1 MRILRL
7 QLHGIGRHRD
17 LDIALSPGFTI
28 VRGPNEAGKSTIQR
42 GLELALFRKPT
53 AQGTEIDGLKSWGA
67 GADESP
73 SVRLEFV
80 VEEENED
87 TGAIVA
93 LPGVLEK
100 EYRGQRGRV
109 ALAFNGQMHTDSA
122 KAEQVIADITGI
134 PSEQFFRSTASIR
147 HEELD
152 DLDRDEGA
160 LRDRLQASLGGGD
173 KGSSRAK
180 NRLEEALRNL
190 KSRGEK
196 NPGRLKIAEE
206 AVARAEVALKSGE
219 AALEKLEHDRDAL
232 AQTRSARTRAESL
245 LSESRN
251 MFEGARQAERLRSD
265 RTVIAERFERYRQA
279 AEAQTRLRELEAVPE
294 RSISSLRDSLD
305 RMRTLQSRVSVMQ
318 ETLHEERGPEVEPNE
333 PEKGYRVTAAV
344 TAAVVLITVGLLA
357 YGVTSSVAAATL
369 GGLLFA
375 LAAGTSLYFF
385 WERRSAAVTIR
396 RANDMKERE
405 RALRRQGRVS
415 AEEGLRVAQSGVANI
430 LRELGVP
437 DTAAAERLLTSE
449 QARRQDIATLQ
460 VQVSALLAGQKEESV
475 QKLRDQAALELE
487 QKTAALDALGPIATD
502 ARARERLEAE
512 VRERQDFLERARDS
526 EAAAIA
532 RVDANPV
539 DAEQVAGESER
550 LVAWRE
556 QLAALRRRVRVYEA
570 TLAAIVT
577 AEQMTMRKA
586 TRFLEQHVGRDLAR
600 LTGGRYR
607 RIEIDDRSLDI
618 EVWAPERGDWVPAS
632 HLSKGTIDQIYLA
645 ARIGLVRLVTQG
657 RRPPLILDDPFV
669 TFDDTRAA
677 RAALLLRE
685 LSSDFQV
692 IYLACSNRYDGFA
705 DAVVELPGPT
715 DVESTVAT
723 SQAGSA
729 PERSTSTEV
738 QAETEP
744 EPEAHAAEPEADAAE
759 PDAAEPDAAEPEAD
773 AAEPDA
779 AEPEAD
785 AAEPEAEI
793 EEPRAA
799 AVEPEGIVE
808 PGVEVEEPEADTAE
822 PEGDAQPEAMAAS
835 PEPDT
840 AETET
845 EPAGDPDAAG
855 VEPREALGEENDET
869 EPAAPT
875 PESGG
880 VGSDSL
886 GIAQAGETETTD
898 PQVNVWHVEA
908 D

>member
-1 MRILRL
+1 M
-7 QLHGIGRHRD
+7 
-17 LDIALSPGFTI
+17 PG
-28 VRGPNEAGKSTIQR
+28 
-42 GLELALFRKPT
+42 
-53 AQGTEIDGLKSWGA
+53 
-67 GADESP
+67 
-73 SVRLEFV
+73 
-80 VEEENED
+80 
-87 TGAIVA
+87 
-93 LPGVLEK
+93 
-100 EYRGQRGRV
+100 
-109 ALAFNGQMHTDSA
+109 
-122 KAEQVIADITGI
+122 
-134 PSEQFFRSTASIR
+134 
-147 HEELD
+147 
-152 DLDRDEGA
+152 
-160 LRDRLQASLGGGD
+160 
-173 KGSSRAK
+173 
-180 NRLEEALRNL
+180 
-190 KSRGEK
+190 
-196 NPGRLKIAEE
+196 
-206 AVARAEVALKSGE
+206 
-219 AALEKLEHDRDAL
+219 
-232 AQTRSARTRAESL
+232 
-245 LSESRN
+245 
-251 MFEGARQAERLRSD
+251 
-265 RTVIAERFERYRQA
+265 
-279 AEAQTRLRELEAVPE
+279 

-344 TAAVVLITVGLLA
+344 TALVVVITVGLLA
-357 YGVTSSVAAATL
+357 YGVTSGVAAATL

-437 DTAAAERLLTSE
+437 DTAAAEGLLTSE

-460 VQVSALLAGQKEESV
+460 VQVSALLAGQKEEGV

-512 VRERQDFLERARDS
+512 VRERHDFLERARDS

-607 RIEIDDRSLDI
+607 RIEIDDRSLEI

-632 HLSKGTIDQIYLA
+632 RLSKGTIDQIYLA

-692 IYLACSNRYDGFA
+692 IYLACSNRYDGLA

-715 DVESTVAT
+715 DVESTAAPG
-723 SQAGSA
+723 QAASA
-729 PERSTSTEV
+729 PELSTSAAV

-744 EPEAHAAEPEADAAE
+744 EPAADAAE
-759 PDAAEPDAAEPEAD
+759 READ
-773 AAEPDA
+773 AGEPK
-779 AEPEAD
+779 
-785 AAEPEAEI
+785 
-793 EEPRAA
+793 
-799 AVEPEGIVE
+799 V
-808 PGVEVEEPEADTAE
+808 DTAE
-822 PEGDAQPEAMAAS
+822 PEGMGEPDADAGEPEAEIAEPQADPAEPEGIAEPEAMAAS
-835 PEPDT
+835 PEAET

-855 VEPREALGEENDET
+855 VEPHGALGEESDEA
-869 EPAAPT
+869 EPAAST
-875 PESGG
+875 PESGSG
-880 VGSDSL
+880 GSDGL
-886 GIAQAGETETTD
+886 RIAQAGETEATD
-898 PQVNVWHVEA
+898 PEVNVWHAEA